1 MGVLFESILLF
12 SLAVLIIVMGL
23 LVYYFKKRI
32 VEVEQQNASCLEIV
46 QDVYTQHMKLRNEV
60 YSVMAYQSH
69 DEHVNMPQMVYR
81 NEEDRD
87 DRIKIVLSEEEDE
100 DDDDDDDDDEDE
112 DDDDDDDDDEDK
124 DKDKDKDKA
133 KDKIEIKNDI
143 NDIDEDVQETIKIVS
158 VDLTFDEAVEINVD
172 DEEPE
177 EIEEETELKSLET
190 TDVPIVV
197 NKVGPPQITKEELK
211 KLTPSSLKSLLIG
224 KGFNGEKVSKMKK
237 NELIEKL
244 LEENV

>member
-87 DRIKIVLSEEEDE
+87 DRIKIVLSEEE
-100 DDDDDDDDDEDE
+100 
-112 DDDDDDDDDEDK
+112 
-124 DKDKDKDKA
+124 
-133 KDKIEIKNDI
+133 
-143 NDIDEDVQETIKIVS
+143 
-158 VDLTFDEAVEINVD
+158 
-172 DEEPE
+172 
-177 EIEEETELKSLET
+177 
-190 TDVPIVV
+190 
-197 NKVGPPQITKEELK
+197 
-211 KLTPSSLKSLLIG
+211 
-224 KGFNGEKVSKMKK
+224 
-237 NELIEKL
+237 
-244 LEENV
+244 

>member
-87 DRIKIVLSEEEDE
+87 DRIKIVLSEDEDEEEDEDEDDE
-100 DDDDDDDDDEDE
+100 DDDDEAKAKDKA
-112 DDDDDDDDDEDK
+112 K
-124 DKDKDKDKA
+124 DKDKDKD

>member
-1 MGVLFESILLF
+1 
-12 SLAVLIIVMGL
+12 MGL

-87 DRIKIVLSEEEDE
+87 DRIKIVLSEEED
-100 DDDDDDDDDEDE
+100 DEDE
-112 DDDDDDDDDEDK
+112 DEAK
-124 DKDKDKDKA
+124 AKDKA
-133 KDKIEIKNDI
+133 KDKDKIEIKNDI
-143 NDIDEDVQETIKIVS
+143 NDIDEDVPETIKIVS